1 MSQENV
7 EVVKRAI
14 ARTSTNWTAARLVR
28 VRVFFDRQEALEAAG
43 LQE

>member
-7 EVVKRAI
+7 EVLREAY
-14 ARTSTNWTAARLVR
+14 AAVPGR
-28 VRVFFDRQEALEAAG
+28 DKALEAAG